1 MRGVGGPYSGPPT
14 HEVSAAAA
22 RYERSDVPGLGG
34 HANLSQGLATV
45 EVVRI
50 LHTSDWHVGRTI
62 RGRSRAEEH
71 VAVLAEIVGVAAA
84 EAVDVVL
91 VVGDLFDSAAPTA
104 ESERIVFRALLDL
117 ATTGAT
123 VVVLAG
129 NHDNDRRLQAVEP
142 LLKLG
147 RVITRPVFARPEAG
161 GVVEVTSRDGAER
174 AKIAVLPFLS
184 QRYVVKAADLM
195 GYDAQENG
203 QLYDSRVRSL
213 LETLCAGFGTDTV
226 NIIAAHL
233 TVGGGRLGG
242 GERAAHTVFEYEVG
256 AVGFPSTA
264 QYVALGHLHRR
275 QQLPGA
281 GQLHYCGSPLQLDF
295 GETADV
301 KAVLVVE
308 VHPAM
313 PARVRDVELTAGRRL
328 RTLQGSIDSL
338 RQAVGSTGDDWLK
351 LVVQESP
358 RIGLADEVRELFP
371 SCVDVVIE
379 RPEGADRGAP
389 TRASRQGQ
397 APAELFRAFLAE
409 RGDVEASLVDLFA
422 SLLEEAEGDVVPLG
436 VGD

>member
-1 MRGVGGPYSGPPT
+1 MVK
-14 HEVSAAAA
+14 
-22 RYERSDVPGLGG
+22 
-34 HANLSQGLATV
+34 
-45 EVVRI
+45 I

-71 VAVLAEIVGVAAA
+71 IAVLAEIAGIAMS

-104 ESERIVFRALLDL
+104 ESERIVFRALLEL
-117 ATTGAT
+117 AATGAT

-129 NHDNDRRLQAVEP
+129 NHDNDRRLQAVQP
-142 LLKLG
+142 LLELG
-147 RVITRPVFARPEAG
+147 HVITRPVFARPEAG

-213 LETLCAGFGTDTV
+213 LETLCAGFGEDTV
-226 NIIAAHL
+226 NVVAAHL

-295 GETADV
+295 GETTDV
-301 KAVLVVE
+301 KVVLVVE
-308 VHPAM
+308 AHPAM

-328 RTLQGSIDSL
+328 RTLGGSMESL
-338 RQAVGSTGDDWLK
+338 RQVAGSTSDDWLR
-351 LVVQESP
+351 LVVQEAP
-358 RIGLADEVRELFP
+358 RIGLADEVRDLFP
-371 SCVDVVIE
+371 HCVDVVIE
-379 RPEGADRGAP
+379 RPAGEDVDATAHV
-389 TRASRQGQ
+389 SRQGQ
-397 APAELFRAFLAE
+397 TPGELFGAFLAE
-409 RGDVEASLVDLFA
+409 RGDVEAPLIDLFA
-422 SLLEEAEGDVVPLG
+422 ALLDEAEGDAVPLG

>member
-1 MRGVGGPYSGPPT
+1 VK
-14 HEVSAAAA
+14 
-22 RYERSDVPGLGG
+22 
-34 HANLSQGLATV
+34 
-45 EVVRI
+45 I

-62 RGRSRAEEH
+62 RGRSRSEEH
-71 VAVLAEIVGVAAA
+71 VAVLAEIAGIAAA

-91 VVGDLFDSAAPTA
+91 VVGDLFDTAAPTA

-117 ATTGAT
+117 ASTGAT

-142 LLKLG
+142 LLELG
-147 RVITRPVFARPEAG
+147 RVVTRAMFAKPDDG

-184 QRYVVKAADLM
+184 QRYVIKATDLM
-195 GYDAQENG
+195 QFDAQDHG

-213 LETLCAGFGTDTV
+213 LAALCEGFGSDTV
-226 NIIAAHL
+226 NVIAAHL

-256 AVGFPSTA
+256 ALGFPPTA

-275 QQLPGA
+275 QKLPGA

-308 VHPAM
+308 AHPGR
-313 PARVRDVELTAGRRL
+313 PARVRDVELKAGRRL
-328 RTLQGSIDSL
+328 RMITGPLESL
-338 RQAVGSTGDDWLK
+338 RPAAGTTGDDWLK
-351 LVVQESP
+351 VVVQESP
-358 RIGLADEVRELFP
+358 HMGLADDVRELFP
-371 SCVDVVIE
+371 NCVDVVIE
-379 RPEGADRGAP
+379 RPESGDADAESRP
-389 TRASRQGQ
+389 SRQGQ
-397 APAELFRAFLAE
+397 TPTELFQAFLAE
-409 RGDVEASLVDLFA
+409 RGDVDQPLVELFA
-422 SLLEEAEGDVVPLG
+422 ELLDEVGAHQDDLAEAIG
-436 VGD
+436 VGG